1 VEITIL
7 QSILNNKMSNTRQ
20 ESEISSRDDNVTIER
35 SLAEKTGH
43 TQEPDA
49 DGLSEENKKSITG
62 LKRLI
67 VVGACTMATFLLMLD
82 ISIVATV
89 RSSRLTDTQ

>member
-1 VEITIL
+1 
-7 QSILNNKMSNTRQ
+7 MSSNR
-20 ESEISSRDDNVTIER
+20 EENIIPSRNDTVTIQR
-35 SLAEKTGH
+35 FHAEKFGQVH
-43 TQEPDA
+43 ESDP
-49 DGLSEENKKSITG
+49 DGLDEGNEKSISG

-89 RSSRLTDTQ
+89 RSSPLTVTQ